1 MSRTRLEH
9 NRSRKEIEDE
19 FDIESYQATGP
30 GMNFVSMPYED
41 TVIELLLDIRELL
54 EKER

>member
-1 MSRTRLEH
+1 MKRTKLEH
-9 NRSRKEIEDE
+9 SRSREEVEAE
-19 FDIESYQATGP
+19 FDIDSYIPTGP

-54 EKER
+54 EKQR